1 MKKHQNM
8 HLYLHQN
15 GEGVASFA
23 GGVGTKNSQRQMGPK
38 ADLGAALVL
47 CTS

>member
-1 MKKHQNM
+1 MKKHQDM